1 MKKHISIFNLMV
13 RSSIWKVLL
22 IFGAMAVSQVILFFV
37 MGAGEEVYLLDALKR
52 IPSSVVVG
60 VGLFLIT
67 LALCIPLSDQGGRMN
82 NLILRLGLSEK
93 EIFWLH
99 VLFCAMAYSLF
110 IMAQALIMV
119 LLCLIHDWVTPGDM
133 DPMAVFVTS
142 YQHPL
147 FHRFFP
153 LHDLVG
159 WANHLLLVAGL
170 SICTAAQPI
179 KQRHRYNSIC
189 TAIMLVFAVSHFS
202 SLDAFDHLHFS
213 QIVLPFFVTICVV
226 PICLYGVLTMEVD
239 DDGKT

>member
-1 MKKHISIFNLMV
+1 MKKHISVFNLMV

-22 IFGAMAVSQVILFFV
+22 ILGAMAVSQVILFFA
-37 MGAGEEVYLLDALKR
+37 MGAGEEAYLLDALKR
-52 IPSSVVVG
+52 IPSQAVVYI
-60 VGLFLIT
+60 GLILMLF
-67 LALCIPLSDQGGRMN
+67 ALCLPLSDRGGRMN
-82 NLILRLGLSEK
+82 NLILRLGLPEK

-99 VLFCAMAYSLF
+99 VLFCAVAYWLF
-110 IMAQALIMV
+110 IMTQALIMV

-153 LHDLVG
+153 LHDWIG
-159 WANHLLLVAGL
+159 WVNHLLIVIGL
-170 SICTAAQPI
+170 SICTAAQTI

-189 TAIMLVFAVSHFS
+189 TSIMIVFAAIHFS
-202 SLDAFDHLHFS
+202 SLDTGDHLHFS

-226 PICLYGVLTMEVD
+226 SVCLYGVLTMEVD